1 MYCLIY
7 FLITALSDDDVVAGI
22 FLVALLWWMP
32 LLMKRSQVDCVLFFS
47 FSFLTYNNQ
56 DIDLFGK
63 TCFSSISFTSFDDL
77 LVGWSKLAVQG
88 ALSAVYCINLFHTK
102 KIYDIFKVLTWE
114 KRSKS
119 FHLHVK
125 FVAPLN
131 RHLSLNPIWEMEVSI
146 VRNGNINTP
155 YC

>member
-1 MYCLIY
+1 MMMLWLEFSCSP
-7 FLITALSDDDVVAGI
+7 FVVDAI
-22 FLVALLWWMP
+22 VNEK
-32 LLMKRSQVDCVLFFS
+32 KRGWLCSFIS

-56 DIDLFGK
+56 DIDLFGNP
-63 TCFSSISFTSFDDL
+63 CFSSTSFTSFDDL
-77 LVGWSKLAVQG
+77 FVGWSKLAVQG
-88 ALSAVYCINLFHTK
+88 ALSVVYCINLFHTK